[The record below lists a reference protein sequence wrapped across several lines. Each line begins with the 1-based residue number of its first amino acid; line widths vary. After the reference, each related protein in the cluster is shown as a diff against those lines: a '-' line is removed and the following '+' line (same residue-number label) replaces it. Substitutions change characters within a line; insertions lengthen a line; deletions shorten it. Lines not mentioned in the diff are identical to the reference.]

1 MKKYKDGIALLVIL
15 LVSILTMLP
24 LLRGMK

>member
-1 MKKYKDGIALLVIL
+1 MKKHKIAFLVIL